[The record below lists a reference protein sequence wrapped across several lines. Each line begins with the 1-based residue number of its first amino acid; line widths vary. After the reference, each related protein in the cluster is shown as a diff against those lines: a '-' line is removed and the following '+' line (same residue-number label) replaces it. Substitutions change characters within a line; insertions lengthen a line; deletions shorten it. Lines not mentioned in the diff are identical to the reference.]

1 MKLMIKILLMPR
13 LIINKFFNN
22 KKANSA
28 NKKQTNNSLNKD
40 ERNKYGFP
48 SCK

>member
-1 MKLMIKILLMPR
+1 MPR
-13 LIINKFFNN
+13 LIIKNFFNN

-28 NKKQTNNSLNKD
+28 NKKPIINSINNN